1 MAVTRAYEKM
11 MQNIKEAIVS
21 DNLRRRVLFY
31 FLNITLSLT
40 SLVMSIINYFTA
52 EYVLLAATLIFSVV
66 CLGNVF
72 LLHGA
77 HMRESVIFSM
87 FGAESLLL
95 LLFFFISGIPNGFS
109 ALWICLIPSFA
120 MLIFRVKRGSA
131 FCCLAFVMMIFLFW
145 TPVGRSLLLYA
156 YTDEFMLRFPFLYLS
171 VFLIS
176 LLIELVRRETQTQLE
191 TAKQEYRYLYRH
203 DALTGLYNRYGIK
216 EYMDKA
222 FSGQS
227 HHHVSVILFD
237 IDNFKAVNDVYG
249 HECGDEVLK
258 TVASVPLAIMCD
270 HCHCC
275 RWGGEEF
282 LLIMQCEHNATE
294 VAEQIRQKVEQTP
307 IRCAEEEIHV
317 TISAGVCTASDL
329 SHITIHDVIEHAD
342 RALYAS
348 KTSGKNQ
355 VTTCSLFL
363 SA

>member
-1 MAVTRAYEKM
+1 M
-11 MQNIKEAIVS
+11 
-21 DNLRRRVLFY
+21 
-31 FLNITLSLT
+31 
-40 SLVMSIINYFTA
+40 
-52 EYVLLAATLIFSVV
+52 
-66 CLGNVF
+66 
-72 LLHGA
+72 
-77 HMRESVIFSM
+77 
-87 FGAESLLL
+87 
-95 LLFFFISGIPNGFS
+95 
-109 ALWICLIPSFA
+109 IPSFA